1 MRIRLPASWKS
12 NRLNNDIQIDH
23 LVSCKCQVRV
33 IFQNN
38 TFVQLGQMRGHT
50 VSSCGGQRP
59 PSFCWSLSRRAP
71 LLIRTSSA
79 LCMCVHVCE
88 CVQVREWG
96 EGRSQEGELSL
107 LHLKMILLVSSV
119 WEKENVVQI
128 KKKKKKRVPNRKQF
142 LPPLLEFGLRSL
154 NHSLLFLSLHH
165 NHAVWFPTL

>member
-38 TFVQLGQMRGHT
+38 TFVQLGQMHGHT

-71 LLIRTSSA
+71 PLIRTSSA

-88 CVQVREWG
+88 WVQVRECG
-96 EGRSQEGELSL
+96 EGKSQEGDLSL
-107 LHLKMILLVSSV
+107 LRLKMILLISSV
-119 WEKENVVQI
+119 WEKEKVVQI
-128 KKKKKKRVPNRKQF
+128 KRKKKRESQTENSF
-142 LPPLLEFGLRSL
+142 FPPS
-154 NHSLLFLSLHH
+154 
-165 NHAVWFPTL
+165 